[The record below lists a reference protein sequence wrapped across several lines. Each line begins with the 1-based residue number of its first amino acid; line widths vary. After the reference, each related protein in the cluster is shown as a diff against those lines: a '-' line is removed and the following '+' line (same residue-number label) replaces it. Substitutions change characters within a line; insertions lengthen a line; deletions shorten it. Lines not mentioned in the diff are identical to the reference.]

1 MRVSLAKMG
10 QVYKPNS
17 VFRQSRNGDHSSR
30 LNVAVQFKRP
40 TRRSY
45 PDKSEFGRAALN
57 ASLFGL
63 ALRGV
68 CLAAHVTMRAGALL
82 H

>member
-1 MRVSLAKMG
+1 MREPGAEIGVAIIHLAHLLPDG
-10 QVYKPNS
+10 SSDLPGGRNRISKPIS
-17 VFRQSRNGDHSSR
+17 K
-30 LNVAVQFKRP
+30 LRP
-40 TRRSY
+40 AI
-45 PDKSEFGRAALN
+45 KNCFGRAALVD

-63 ALRGV
+63 APRGV

>member
-1 MRVSLAKMG
+1 MAIIHLGQSLPAG
-10 QVYKPNS
+10 
-17 VFRQSRNGDHSSR
+17 SSDLPGGR
-30 LNVAVQFKRP
+30 GPDNVG
-40 TRRSY
+40 TL
-45 PDKSEFGRAALN
+45 GRAALD

>member
-1 MRVSLAKMG
+1 M
-10 QVYKPNS
+10 
-17 VFRQSRNGDHSSR
+17 
-30 LNVAVQFKRP
+30 
-40 TRRSY
+40 
-45 PDKSEFGRAALN
+45 KSPKLLRAGSPFD